1 MLYNEFKVN
10 DDMDIKKSDNFKLFI
25 DKFAFYIFR
34 CISEIIEFS
43 NKAL

>member
-10 DDMDIKKSDNFKLFI
+10 DDMDIKKNDNFKLFI

>member
-1 MLYNEFKVN
+1 MLYNEFKVD
-10 DDMDIKKSDNFKLFI
+10 DDMEIKKSDNFKLFI
-25 DKFAFYIFR
+25 DKLAFYIFR